1 MATLEVDNITKLNI
15 LKSSYSSI
23 VSSFATICFQVGID
37 PFSIDIDTF
46 VPPEADSIN
55 FGGTMAR
62 QVDALRL
69 LIPQIAE
76 LEGQ

>member
-23 VSSFATICFQVGID
+23 VSSFATLCFQIGID
-37 PFSIDIDTF
+37 PFSVDIDTF
-46 VPPEADSIN
+46 VVPEEDSLH

-62 QVDALRL
+62 QITAIRTLVT
-69 LIPQIAE
+69 QIAE